1 VQPDQTIF
9 IAFVYARKTAG
20 CGISKIQ
27 IDIGSINHQVAKI
40 KGNFNQTWI
49 HSK

>member
-27 IDIGSINHQVAKI
+27 IDIGSIHEQVAKMN
-40 KGNFNQTWI
+40 GNFNQIWM
-49 HSK
+49 HKK